1 MAEADLQTFTS
12 IMDALVRISSNMKS
26 MERELQCPVCKE
38 MVKQPI
44 LLPCQHSVCLLCA
57 SEVLVQNGY
66 PAPDLPPE
74 PKSPASTP
82 NTRSPRQARRPAP
95 KVDRIDRVLRPGAV
109 WDVPWPEA
117 QGGPPPPML
126 FPCPPCGK
134 DVELGER
141 GLAECLR
148 NLTLERIVERYRH
161 TVSLGTVAIMCQF
174 CKPPQSLEA
183 TKGCADCRSN
193 FCNECFKLYHP
204 WGTPAPNTSTCCP
217 PSTSDPR
224 LPSVCLGKRKARC
237 VLLRTEA
244 QPLKSYFCHEGDGCP
259 HVLTCPEHE
268 QERLH
273 FFCKSCQRL
282 LCPLC
287 KLRRIHAGH
296 KVTPVANVC
305 QALKEKITK
314 VINYILA
321 NQETVQAQITQL
333 ENAIMQTE
341 MNGAGALEQLT
352 QCVRELGRRWPSG
365 RGPWPRRWRGP
376 GPRSEALSAQVTEK
390 QSMLENA
397 GLLAFS
403 QELLKETD
411 PPCFVQAARLTHNR
425 LLKTIENLQCFSLSA
440 DPSFRHFQVDI
451 SRELK
456 MLNSLEFIKAP
467 LAPVIDTQRTL
478 AYDQLFLCWRLPQ
491 DSAPAWHFSVEF
503 RRREGGPGA
512 SGAGSGTP
520 GEGPGRRGPLGWQ
533 RLEEVSGTSTVID
546 RLEMDSV
553 YVLRVRGCNKA
564 GFGEYSEEVYLH
576 TPPAPVLN
584 FYLDSRWGLHS
595 DRLVVSKEQRCA
607 RSVPGLSLLQAADRA
622 LTSCHLTSDLLVGDI
637 AITQGKHYWA
647 CSVEP
652 GSYLVKVGVGLESR
666 LQEWFHLPQD
676 MASPDSGHDSGAED
690 ALDSPPPFSFLTMG
704 MGKVLL
710 PQGANSHNNCP
721 SNATSPREPSSNHSN
736 SSSHPTHLTA
746 LTAPLP
752 PQLGVC
758 LDFEKGRVTF
768 YDAHSLRPLWE
779 GPVDCS
785 APVCPAF
792 CFIGG
797 GALQLQELV
806 ANRSAEQAPVR
817 RVTIQ
822 SRATNLSNTST
833 VTSLADYSST
843 MAQFLQWGAV
853 VSLLC
858 LIALHSHAEE
868 AGIAPASKVPT
879 AAEALQKHGDGKSMS
894 REEFINFIKEDL
906 GSYIMDP
913 SEDLLD
919 ELWENADE
927 NDDDVVDSLECQ
939 AFIDYITNKDG

>member
-44 LLPCQHSVCLLCA
+44 ILPCQHSVCLLCA

-95 KVDRIDRVLRPGAV
+95 KVDRIDRVLRPGYGTY
-109 WDVPWPEA
+109 PGRRRKE
-117 QGGPPPPML
+117 GPPPAML
-126 FPCPPCGK
+126 FPCPPCGRE
-134 DVELGER
+134 VELGEK
-141 GLAECLR
+141 GLADCLR

-161 TVSLGTVAIMCQF
+161 TVSLGTVAVMCQF

-204 WGTPAPNTSTCCP
+204 WGTP
-217 PSTSDPR
+217 R
-224 LPSVCLGKRKARC
+224 
-237 VLLRTEA
+237 A
-244 QPLKSYFCHEGDGCP
+244 QHEHVQP
-259 HVLTCPEHE
+259 TLNFRPKVLTCPEHD

-273 FFCKSCQRL
+273 FYCKSCQRL

-287 KLRRIHAGH
+287 KLRRVHAGH
-296 KVTPVANVC
+296 KVTPIAQAC

-314 VINYILA
+314 GINYILA

-333 ENAIMQTE
+333 ENAITQTE
-341 MNGAGALEQLT
+341 MNSASAKEQLT
-352 QCVRELGRRWPSG
+352 QCVRELGAALAERQGVLTQALEAARHRRG
-365 RGPWPRRWRGP
+365 
-376 GPRSEALSAQVTEK
+376 EALSAQVTER
-390 QSMLENA
+390 QSLLEHA

-425 LLKTIENLQCFSLSA
+425 LVKAIENLQCFSLSA
-440 DPSFRHFQVDI
+440 DPSFRHFQMDI

-456 MLNSLEFIKAP
+456 LLTSLDFIQAP

-503 RRREGGPGA
+503 RRREGRPGSVWGGVRG
-512 SGAGSGTP
+512 SGGVAGSG
-520 GEGPGRRGPLGWQ
+520 GGHWGWQ
-533 RLEEVSGTSTVID
+533 RLEEVGGTSTVIE

-622 LTSCHLTSDLLVGDI
+622 LTSCHLTSDLLVGDV
-637 AITQGKHYWA
+637 AITQGRHYWA

-652 GSYLVKVGVGLESR
+652 GSYLVKVGVGLETK

-676 MASPDSGHDSGAED
+676 MASPRYDPDSGHDSGAED
-690 ALDSPPPFSFLTMG
+690 AMDSPPPFSFLTIG

-710 PQGANSHNNCP
+710 PQGTHSHNNCP
-721 SNATSPREPSSNHSN
+721 SNATSPREPTSNPN
-736 SSSHPTHLTA
+736 NNNSHPTPPPA
-746 LTAPLP
+746 VTAPLP
-752 PQLGVC
+752 PRLGVC

-797 GALQLQELV
+797 GALQLQDLV
-806 ANRSAEQAPVR
+806 ANRTTEQPPSR

-822 SRATNLSNTST
+822 SRVTNLN
-833 VTSLADYSST
+833 
-843 MAQFLQWGAV
+843 
-853 VSLLC
+853 
-858 LIALHSHAEE
+858 
-868 AGIAPASKVPT
+868 
-879 AAEALQKHGDGKSMS
+879 
-894 REEFINFIKEDL
+894 N
-906 GSYIMDP
+906 
-913 SEDLLD
+913 
-919 ELWENADE
+919 
-927 NDDDVVDSLECQ
+927 
-939 AFIDYITNKDG
+939 